1 MNIYLSFFKLRFNV
15 ALQYRFAAIAGIM
28 TQFFW
33 GAMLIMIYDAYYKTN
48 IPLPM
53 QWNELVSYIW
63 LGQALFMLTRF
74 SCNDGDISDS
84 ILTGRSC
91 V

>member
-1 MNIYLSFFKLRFNV
+1 MYIYLSFFKLRFNV

-63 LGQALFMLTRF
+63 LGQAFFMLTRF
-74 SCNDGDISDS
+74 SCNDGYISDS
-84 ILTGRSC
+84 IITGRSC